1 MVERFVGKWK
11 MISSDNFDE
20 YMKALGVGFA
30 TRQMGNMAKPNL
42 LISVDEQGFITMK
55 SQSTFKSTEIK
66 FKLNEEFDETTADD
80 RKTKVGS
87 NPPCP
92 TRGLHIV
99 SGRAGG
105 GGYISITRSLAFALL
120 PRADHVAL
128 LLQTVVTL
136 EDCKLVQKQRWDDKI
151 TTIERDVQDDKLV

>member
-1 MVERFVGKWK
+1 MTALRCLFSLACICSCGWASTGAVRFPSLVNMVERFVGKWK

-80 RKTKVGS
+80 RKTK
-87 NPPCP
+87 
-92 TRGLHIV
+92 
-99 SGRAGG
+99 
-105 GGYISITRSLAFALL
+105 
-120 PRADHVAL
+120 
-128 LLQTVVTL
+128 TVVTL

-151 TTIERDVQDDKLV
+151 TTIERDVQDDKLVAVSSSSRSLH